1 MARSICGYCCS
12 RDVSNK
18 ISSPICFMHSD
29 YRRAKAPSL
38 PHWGESISPRRQP
51 ANRLDQSPS
60 VMIPPGLPGTTSI
73 RALMKLEDL
82 KVVILAGGYGT
93 RLAEETVLRPKPM
106 VEIGGQPLLWHL
118 MKFYS
123 HFGLRRF
130 IILLGYKGIQIKE
143 YFASYLLHQC
153 DVTIHLANGAMAY
166 HNSHPE
172 NWEVTLLET
181 GADSMTGGRL
191 KRAAAHL
198 KHEKAFCMTYG
209 DGLSDVD
216 LQKLYAYHQNHGR
229 LATMTTVQAPAR
241 WGHVVVNGQNV
252 VGFQEKPT
260 AEDAG
265 AMINGGFFVLSPRV
279 LDTIDGDHTSWE
291 VEPLAKLVAQGELA
305 AYRHRGF
312 WQAMDTLREKNMLEV
327 MWQSG
332 KAPWKVWS

>member
-1 MARSICGYCCS
+1 
-12 RDVSNK
+12 
-18 ISSPICFMHSD
+18 
-29 YRRAKAPSL
+29 
-38 PHWGESISPRRQP
+38 
-51 ANRLDQSPS
+51 
-60 VMIPPGLPGTTSI
+60 
-73 RALMKLEDL
+73 MKLEEL

-106 VEIGGQPLLWHL
+106 IEIGGQPILWHL

-153 DVTIHLANGAMAY
+153 DVTIDLANGTMAY

-172 NWEVTLLET
+172 NWQVTLLET
-181 GADSMTGGRL
+181 GAETMTGGRL

-198 KHEKAFCMTYG
+198 AGEEAFCMTYG

-216 LQKLYAYHQNHGR
+216 VRALYDYHRAHGR

-241 WGHVVVNGQNV
+241 WGHVVVDGPNV
-252 VGFQEKPT
+252 TAFQEKPP
-260 AEDAG
+260 AEG
-265 AMINGGFFVLSPRV
+265 AVINGGFFILSPRV
-279 LDTIDGDHTSWE
+279 LDVIDSDDTSWE
-291 VEPLAKLVAQGELA
+291 VEPLAKLVEQGQLA

-312 WQAMDTLREKNMLEV
+312 WQAMDTLREKNMLEA

-332 KAPWKVWS
+332 KAPWKIWQ

>member
-1 MARSICGYCCS
+1 M
-12 RDVSNK
+12 
-18 ISSPICFMHSD
+18 
-29 YRRAKAPSL
+29 
-38 PHWGESISPRRQP
+38 Q
-51 ANRLDQSPS
+51 
-60 VMIPPGLPGTTSI
+60 
-73 RALMKLEDL
+73 LEDL

-106 VEIGGQPLLWHL
+106 IEIGGQPMLWHL

-153 DVTIHLANGAMAY
+153 DVTIDLASGGMAY

-172 NWEVTLLET
+172 NWQVTLIET
-181 GADSMTGGRL
+181 GADTMTGGRL

-198 KHEKAFCMTYG
+198 VGEDAFCMTYG

-216 LQKLYAYHQNHGR
+216 LRALYDHHRGQSR

-241 WGHVVVNGQNV
+241 WGHIVVDGDHV
-252 VGFQEKPT
+252 VGFQEKPPT
-260 AEDAG
+260 EG
-265 AMINGGFFVLSPRV
+265 AVINGGFFILSPRV
-279 LDTIDGDHTSWE
+279 LDAIAGDDTAWE
-291 VEPLAKLVAQGELA
+291 AEPIAKLIEQGQLA

-312 WQAMDTLREKNMLEV
+312 WQAMDTLRDKNALEA

-332 KAPWKVWS
+332 RAPWKIWS